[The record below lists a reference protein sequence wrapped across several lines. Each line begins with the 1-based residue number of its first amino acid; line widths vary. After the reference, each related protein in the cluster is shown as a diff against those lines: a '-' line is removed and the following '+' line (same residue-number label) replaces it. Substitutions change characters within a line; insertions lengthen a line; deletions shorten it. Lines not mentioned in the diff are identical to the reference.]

1 MKQLLLA
8 ICVTAISVL
17 SVQAQGNKNA
27 PRFEFSDGVSHDF
40 GTVPEGPEVTHYF
53 EFKNVGKEPLI
64 IQSVTASCGC
74 TSPDWPKQPILPG
87 KTSKIKVVYSTDHRV
102 GTFNKDIFIKSN
114 AANPDDKEV
123 FELHIKGNVT
133 AKPTDSDKKS

>member
-8 ICVTAISVL
+8 ICVSAISIMN
-17 SVQAQGNKNA
+17 VQAQENKSA
-27 PRFEFSDGVSHDF
+27 PKFEFKDISHDF

-53 EFKNVGKEPLI
+53 DFKNSGKEPLI

-87 KTSKIKVVYSTDHRV
+87 KSSQIKVVYSTDHRV
-102 GTFNKDIFIKSN
+102 GPFSKDIFIKSN

-123 FELHIKGNVT
+123 FELHIKGTVT
-133 AKPTDSDKKS
+133 AKPTDTEKG